1 MGKCNEII
9 SKVVQNDND
18 GEDILEGSNYVKW
31 TLKKSLHRRYPVL
44 QYTVSMG
51 IVDIIVIDTIKIT

>member
-18 GEDILEGSNYVKW
+18 GEDILEGSNMSNG
-31 TLKKSLHRRYPVL
+31 L
-44 QYTVSMG
+44 
-51 IVDIIVIDTIKIT
+51 